1 MPTNRDPFFS
11 ALQSLPQFVME
22 TDANFEQ
29 ALDWMLD
36 QCEWCTFSNAEF
48 RMVEEVFEE
57 AVA

>member
-1 MPTNRDPFFS
+1 MTNRDLFFS

-36 QCEWCTFSNAEF
+36 QCEWCTLSNAEF

-57 AVA
+57 AIA